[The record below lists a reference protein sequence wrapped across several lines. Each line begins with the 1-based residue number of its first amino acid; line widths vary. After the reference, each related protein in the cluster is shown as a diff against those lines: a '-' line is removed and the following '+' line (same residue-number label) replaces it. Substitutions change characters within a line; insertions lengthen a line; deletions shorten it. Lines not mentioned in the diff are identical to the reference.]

1 MFTSL
6 RSPKMGSLMDGEKRM
21 VEHEISKYFIRALY
35 THHNIQKLKDSCM
48 KIIYFLNVVIF

>member
-1 MFTSL
+1 
-6 RSPKMGSLMDGEKRM
+6 MGSLMDGEKRM